1 MIYILPLGVRP
12 VINPDETRYAEISRE
27 MIASGDWVVPHLD
40 GLRYFEKP
48 VLASW
53 LNACSMML
61 FGENAFAIRLPS
73 ALATGCSALVI
84 FYLVS
89 VFAGGYI
96 EGFFAAASFLTCFEV
111 FGVGTFCVLD
121 SVFSFFITLTFGCF
135 FIAYTEENRNKKIV
149 FYLLCGMFSGLAFL
163 TKGFIAFVLPIIAII
178 PFVLWEKKLKDLIR
192 ISWIPILSAVVI
204 CLPWAVMIDLK
215 EPDFWHY
222 FIFIEHIKRFISPAG
237 GQHPH
242 IFWYYIPVIFAGAM
256 PWSFFYP
263 AAVIG
268 LKKTRFTESL
278 DKYALCWFLFPFLF
292 FSASGGKL
300 CTYVLPCFAPL
311 AILMTTGLSKYI
323 EKGKKRVLTTSIISF
338 AFLIGVIAAALILTR
353 LMGAFLPQLYTSDET
368 FKWVIAAFGLLTWC
382 VILMFSLMTHNDH
395 KKLILYGA
403 APILFMF
410 CVSFIFPDQVKE
422 RKAPEDFIMKY
433 SDRILPTTLIAA
445 DSLESAACWSY
456 KRNDVYIFRKPG
468 ELQYGIEYADSTSRL
483 LTIDMFKKIVL
494 DARRLG
500 TCDVVLIAK
509 KGSYEKYCDDLPEPV
524 FEKIEGGFAF
534 AQF

>member
-1 MIYILPLGVRP
+1 LIYILPLGVRP
-12 VINPDETRYAEISRE
+12 VIIPDETRYAEISRE

-73 ALATGCSALVI
+73 ALATGCSALVV

-96 EGFFAAASFLTCFEV
+96 KGFFAAASFLTCFEV

-121 SVFSFFITLTFGCF
+121 SVFSFFITLTLGCF

-192 ISWIPILSAVVI
+192 ISWIPILAAVVI
-204 CLPWAVMIDLK
+204 CLPWAVMIDLR

-222 FIFIEHIKRFISPAG
+222 FVFIEHVKRFVSPAG
-237 GQHPH
+237 GQHPQV
-242 IFWYYIPVIFAGAM
+242 FWYYIPAILAGAM
-256 PWSFFYP
+256 PWSFFLP
-263 AAVIG
+263 AAVLG
-268 LKKTRFTESL
+268 LKKTRFAESL

-300 CTYVLPCFAPL
+300 GTYVLPCFAPL

-323 EKGKKRVLTTSIISF
+323 EKGKKSALTKGIIVF
-338 AFLIGVIAAALILTR
+338 AFLIGIIAAALILSR
-353 LMGAFLPQLYTSDET
+353 LMGAFLPQLYTSDEM
-368 FKWVIAAFGLLTWC
+368 FKWIIAAFGLLTWF
-382 VILMFSLMTHNDH
+382 VILMFSLMTRHVH
-395 KKLILYGA
+395 KKLVLYA
-403 APILFMF
+403 MAPLLFMF

-422 RKAPEDFIMKY
+422 RKAPEDFLMKY

-445 DSLESAACWSY
+445 DSLGSAVCWFY

-468 ELQYGIEYADSTSRL
+468 ELQYGIDYADSTSRL
-483 LTIDMFKKIVL
+483 LTIDMFKKIVV
-494 DARRLG
+494 DARKREI
-500 TCDVVLIAK
+500 CNVVLIVK
-509 KGSYEKYCDDLPEPV
+509 TSSYDKYRDLLPTPV
-524 FEKIEGGFAF
+524 SQITEGNFAF
-534 AQF
+534 VCF